1 MTRSTGWTQ
10 GDAKAYR
17 KNVPSQFGWQAGAAC
32 KGVPSYIFF
41 PEERAFEGFAENP
54 LFAGRKASDYC
65 ETCPVKMICQEFA
78 VLHDTEGIWAN
89 TTDRQRARRYP
100 KEERFELR
108 NDLEDLG
115 TYEPLY
121 GHS

>member
-1 MTRSTGWTQ
+1 MI
-10 GDAKAYR
+10 
-17 KNVPSQFGWQAGAAC
+17 VPSQFGWQAGAAC
-32 KGVPSYIFF
+32 IGVPSYIFF
-41 PEERAFEGFAENP
+41 PEERAFEGFKEIP
-54 LFAGRKASDYC
+54 LFAGKKAEDYC
-65 ETCPVKMICQEFA
+65 ATCPVKAVCEEFS

-108 NDLEDLG
+108 NDLEDMG
-115 TYEPLY
+115 QYEALY